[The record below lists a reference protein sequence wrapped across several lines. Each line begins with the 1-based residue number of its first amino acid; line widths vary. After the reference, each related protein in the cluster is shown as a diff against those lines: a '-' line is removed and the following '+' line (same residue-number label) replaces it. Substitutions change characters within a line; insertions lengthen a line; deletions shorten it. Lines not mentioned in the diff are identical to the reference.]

1 MVRGAG
7 QGRHG
12 VKDLLVTAIP
22 TKSDFTSR
30 LRGPVVASRVGVLL
44 GICFAVA
51 FLTGVWSHYLQ
62 DQPTWLTLPTRPVW
76 LYRVIQGLHVIAGT
90 AAVPLLLVKLW
101 SVYHNLFAAV
111 PWRMT
116 RQLVVHLLERASIAA
131 LVASAIFQLVTGLVN
146 ITHWY
151 PWAFSFRST
160 HYAVA
165 WIAIGALVVHI
176 AVKLPLIRESLAADI
191 DDSADPVR
199 ESHGLSRRGLVRAS
213 MLAAG
218 VAVLGTA
225 GSTVPML
232 RSVSVFGVRSG
243 NGPQG
248 VPVNMSA
255 QAAGVVSRALS
266 PSYRLSVVGVSG
278 TVTLSRDDLLAMQ
291 QHSEALPIACVEGW
305 SATGVWTGVRMRDLL
320 DLVDAPARS
329 AIHVV
334 SLQEA
339 GAFADSEMPGE
350 FTEDPLTLLALSLA
364 GEPLSIDHG
373 FPARLIA
380 PARPGVLQTKWVT
393 RIEVTS

>member
-1 MVRGAG
+1 M
-7 QGRHG
+7 
-12 VKDLLVTAIP
+12 KDLLVAAVP
-22 TKSDFTSR
+22 AKSDFTSR
-30 LRGPVVASRVGVLL
+30 LRHPSVASRVGVWL
-44 GICFAVA
+44 GICFVVA
-51 FLTGVWSHYLQ
+51 FLTGVISHYLQ

-111 PWRMT
+111 PR
-116 RQLVVHLLERASIAA
+116 RPARKLLVHLLERASIAA

-151 PWAFSFRST
+151 PWEFSFRST

-176 AVKLPLIRESLAADI
+176 AVKLPLIRESLGEDI
-191 DDSADPVR
+191 DDSADR
-199 ESHGLSRRGLVRAS
+199 ARHNQALSRRGLVRAS
-213 MLAAG
+213 LLAAG

-225 GSTVPML
+225 GSTVPWL

-266 PSYRLSVVGVSG
+266 PSYRLSVVNGAR
-278 TVTLSRDDLLAMQ
+278 TVTVSRDDLLAMQ
-291 QHSEALPIACVEGW
+291 QHSAELPIACVEGW
-305 SATGVWTGVRMRDLL
+305 SASGVWTGVRVRDVL
-320 DLVDAPARS
+320 DLVAAPS
-329 AIHVV
+329 QSSIHVL
-334 SLQEA
+334 SLQED

-350 FTEDPLTLLALSLA
+350 FTEDPLTLLALALE

-380 PARPGVLQTKWVT
+380 PAT
-393 RIEVTS
+393 RSAAN